1 MFNQQEYVNRFIKD
15 HYRTFKVRVDKTDRV
30 VLERL
35 AKEENVNQYLLAL
48 IRADIQSQRTYPF
61 IDPSVII
68 DFPLS
73 KTMQEL
79 VQEAERADILE
90 DYGLYM
96 NLSDAIDSQAKKE
109 TAHHLMS
116 ESQWKALM
124 RRYHQ

>member
-48 IRADIQSQRTYPF
+48 IRADIQSRRTYPF

-79 VQEAERADILE
+79 VQEAEKADTLE

-116 ESQWKALM
+116 ESQWKKLT
-124 RRYHQ
+124 RRYRP